1 MTVTLGRIAAGDY
14 GQDLISNFN
23 NNAST
28 LESAITDIDTS
39 LGTKVGSS
47 NVVALRENNNALEY
61 SLDGSEWKSADNT
74 IWGNIDGL
82 LNNQIDLRDA
92 LNAKAAK
99 ATVDNQQTQI
109 NNLGTDVGT
118 LSGNVSTLST
128 NVGSLDTQVQGFAT
142 QIADMV
148 TSGNIAYIRQ
158 VEEGG
163 VKYFEWSADNI
174 NWVRSVV
181 GDSAEWGNITG
192 TLSNQTDLNNALNVI
207 DNNIS
212 TVSGDLAITNSN
224 LGTLGGTV
232 NGIDTRLTTAEGSI
246 STLQSDKADS
256 STLTSHINNT
266 SNPHSVTKAQ
276 VGLGNVDN
284 TADMNKPLST
294 PQRNELNSI
303 LDDKGYVKDAKNISD
318 LWLGTEADYLVE
330 RDLNRDIL
338 YFITDNI
345 DFDYTYFVGDID
357 TTDIEIDDLRVKY
370 TTASS
375 GGTTNVSLVFYNAGN
390 NAITLTLSS
399 GNVATDQGAYSYVP
413 TIISVASEASNT
425 VSLATG
431 FPDTETIEGVSID
444 IKWK

>member
-23 NNAST
+23 NNAT
-28 LESAITDIDTS
+28 ALEGAISDIDTS
-39 LGTKVGSS
+39 LGSKVGSS

-74 IWGNIDGL
+74 IWGNIGGL

-128 NVGSLDTQVQGFAT
+128 NVGNLSTQVQGFAT

-163 VKYFEWSADNI
+163 IKYFEWSADNI

-192 TLSNQTDLNNALNVI
+192 TLSNQTDLNNALTTI

-212 TVSGDLAITNSN
+212 TISGDLVTTNTN

-232 NGIDTRLTTAEGSI
+232 NGIDTRLTAAEGDI
-246 STLQSDKADS
+246 STIQTGKADAS
-256 STLTSHINNT
+256 ALTAHTGNT
-266 SNPHSVTKAQ
+266 NNPHSVTKAQ
-276 VGLGNVDN
+276 IGLGNVDN

-294 PQRNELNSI
+294 PQSNAINSLLSNYVVNENLI
-303 LDDKGYVKDAKNISD
+303 DL
-318 LWLGTEADYLVE
+318 LWLGTENEYLVR
-330 RDLNRDIL
+330 RDLNKDGL
-338 YFITDNI
+338 YFITDHI
-345 DFDYTYFVGDID
+345 DFDLRYYDGEI
-357 TTDIEIDDLRVKY
+357 TTSDLALEGLTISYNVS
-370 TTASS
+370 TS
-375 GGTTNVSLVFYNAGN
+375 GGTQNVNIVFTNTSPS
-390 NAITLTLSS
+390 AIDVNLGS
-399 GNVATDQGAYSYVP
+399 GVVATDQSTYNYVSNQF
-413 TIISVASEASNT
+413 SVAVGSSNT
-425 VSLATG
+425 ISLASG
-431 FPDTETIEGVSID
+431 FADTEEIEFVEIS